1 MFWEPRR
8 GRDFLQG
15 GALKGGK
22 CSWRNGVGRG
32 EKCGM
37 RAAGLWTARVVGA
50 ALGARSW
57 ASGSVWLNT
66 LDFDFQRRASGFL
79 KRF

>member
-1 MFWEPRR
+1 MFWELRR

-15 GALKGGK
+15 GAVKGGK
-22 CSWRNGVGRG
+22 SLGGVELDEGKNVG
-32 EKCGM
+32 CGL
-37 RAAGLWTARVVGA
+37 GTARVVGS

-66 LDFDFQRRASGFL
+66 LDFDFQRRASRFL